1 MNDTDRLAESL
12 RVHLEDLRSHLEDTG
27 ETPETTELHL
37 TREEFMIRMLLEP
50 NGQAMLDLMED
61 GEWKV
66 CERMGLTNA
75 YYKEGVAYIDVPRW
89 KNLVAHLK
97 ICNQVFS
104 QEEE

>member
-1 MNDTDRLAESL
+1 MNDIDKLTDSL
-12 RVHLEDLRSHLEDTG
+12 RSRLEDTG
-27 ETPETTELHL
+27 ETPETSDLHL
-37 TREEFMIRMLLEP
+37 TREEFMARMLLEP
-50 NGQAMLDLMED
+50 NGQDYLDLMED

-75 YYKEGVAYIDVPRW
+75 YYSEGVAYIDVPRW

-97 ICNQVFS
+97 ICHQVFS